1 MLGTWR
7 PRVLGSDSSLGDG
20 GYSAGR
26 IADGHSANLNVSQ
39 VPSLSRMR
47 KGSMCRSYSPLHG

>member
-1 MLGTWR
+1 MLGTWK

-26 IADGHSANLNVSQ
+26 IAAGHSANRNVLQ
-39 VPSLSRMR
+39 APSLSRMR
-47 KGSMCRSYSPLHG
+47 KGSMCQS